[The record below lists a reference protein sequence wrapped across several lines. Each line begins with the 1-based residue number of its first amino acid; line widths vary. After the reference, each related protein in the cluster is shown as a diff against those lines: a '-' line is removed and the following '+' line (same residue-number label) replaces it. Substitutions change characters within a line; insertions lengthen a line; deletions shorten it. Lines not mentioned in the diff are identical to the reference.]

1 MAETAASVF
10 LERVARYGDR
20 PALHVLAAGGAA
32 EDRVVTW
39 REWGQAALH
48 FAAALVD
55 AGVRPGDSVAILAGN
70 RIEWPVADLGALLA
84 GAVGVGVYPTSSA
97 AQTETILR
105 DAGAV
110 VAVAD
115 TPAQAA
121 RLAEVAAR
129 VPTLRTIVSPAF
141 DLAPSS
147 SDATSFD
154 DATSGDL
161 ATPIDIIGWEAWL
174 ARGARG
180 MAGGAGD
187 EVRRRVDAGRPEDT
201 AILIYTSGSTGEPR
215 GARIPHR
222 YLLESALSIQQVLEL
237 DERDSSLSF
246 LPFCHAAERVFGL
259 YTRIVCGMETGLV
272 EDHARVWDAARAFS
286 PTVFGGLP
294 RLYEKAYEQLRAE
307 QMAATGA
314 ERERWDRTLALGRA
328 RSRVHEAGEA
338 FPEQAEGW
346 WREAGGP
353 LFARVRSLFG
363 GRVRRATSGG
373 AALPREVAEFLDALA
388 FPVLGA
394 YGLSEHLCAAFN
406 RPDAYALD
414 AAGPPMPGTELRI
427 AADGEILLRRSPL
440 TFAGYHNRPSE
451 TAATFTGDGA
461 WLLTGDLG
469 EIDARGMLR
478 VTGRKKELIALSSGK
493 KVAPLPIEAR
503 LAEHPWIARAVL
515 FGEGR
520 HFVSGLLCLRRPTVE
535 AWAAERGI
543 AADWAALLRHPDLL
557 AEIQA
562 AVDAVNAGLAN
573 PERVRR
579 FALLEHDLSPEAGEL
594 TPTLKLRRGTIAEL
608 HRERLDSLYLPVQ

>member
-10 LERVARYGDR
+10 LERTERYGDR
-20 PALHVLAAGGAA
+20 PALHVLAAGGAP

-39 REWGQAALH
+39 REWGEAALR

-70 RIEWPVADLGALLA
+70 RVEWPVADLGALLA

-97 AQTETILR
+97 PQIETILR

-141 DLAPSS
+141 DLDPSAGGS
-147 SDATSFD
+147 PST
-154 DATSGDL
+154 DL
-161 ATPIDIIGWEAWL
+161 ASRVDIIGWEAWL

-180 MAGGAGD
+180 MMGGAGD
-187 EVRRRVDAGRPEDT
+187 EVRRRTEAGRPDDT
-201 AILIYTSGSTGEPR
+201 AILIYTSGSTGEPK
-215 GARIPHR
+215 GAEIPHR

-272 EDHARVWDAARAFS
+272 EDHARVWEAARAFS

-294 RLYEKAYEQLRAE
+294 RFYEKAYEQLRAE
-307 QMAATGA
+307 QEAATGD
-314 ERERWDRTLALGRA
+314 ERDRWDRTLALGRA

-338 FPEQAEGW
+338 FPPEAEGW
-346 WREAGGP
+346 WRETGGP

-373 AALPREVAEFLDALA
+373 AALPREVAEYLDALA

-427 AADGEILLRRSPL
+427 AADGEILLRHSPL
-440 TFAGYHNRPSE
+440 TFAGYRGRPEE
-451 TAATFTGDGA
+451 TAASFSDDGA

-469 EIDARGMLR
+469 EIDGRGMLR

-520 HFVSGLLCLRRPTVE
+520 HFVSGLLCLRRPAVE
-535 AWAAERGI
+535 AWAAAHGI
-543 AADWAALLRHPDLL
+543 DADWSALLHHPDLL

-608 HRERLDSLYLPVQ
+608 HRERLESLYLPVQ